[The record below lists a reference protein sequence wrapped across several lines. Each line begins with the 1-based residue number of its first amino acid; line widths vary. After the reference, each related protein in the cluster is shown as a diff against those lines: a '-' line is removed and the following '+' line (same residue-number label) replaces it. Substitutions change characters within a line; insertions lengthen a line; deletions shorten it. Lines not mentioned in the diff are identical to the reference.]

1 MHIAQFCGNAP
12 WVLHMG
18 KESPPRDIK
27 RRNRE
32 GRKMDHDYSSIVGA
46 VITKPIPSEARVL
59 FVGLACTAL
68 ESAISDDRE
77 AVLLGFSLLRETFR
91 ELEAIF
97 EQMSGSSAVNKRSL
111 RKGPAK
117 VSTTRTQQSRATKSR
132 R

>member
-1 MHIAQFCGNAP
+1 
-12 WVLHMG
+12 MG
-18 KESPPRDIK
+18 KESPPRVIK
-27 RRNRE
+27 RRTRE
-32 GRKMDHDYSSIVGA
+32 GRKIDHDDSSVVNA
-46 VITKPIPSEARVL
+46 DITKPIASEARVL

-68 ESAISDDRE
+68 ESARSDDRE

-117 VSTTRTQQSRATKSR
+117 VNTTRTQQSRATKSR
-132 R
+132 G